1 MEKLTKEEKIKLE
14 TGKEMPD
21 VRSQEEIDKEKNK
34 KILCL
39 LGTAYSRHKAP
50 FDDPR
55 CEFWGVGH
63 CLLLQDIRKMDKV
76 FEIHLPYIYES
87 EISPFKSGDG
97 TCKPLIYH
105 ANRENALYHAN
116 RDKDVTVIV
125 SQANPKLNSY
135 EIFPREELIEKYRGI
150 LPISDKFYAT
160 NSIAW
165 MILYA
170 IYLNKFDEIHLY
182 GIHLETN
189 TEWQYERPCCEWW
202 LGVYTGLMLAQ
213 GKKGVITMAE
223 ESDICRG
230 LNEYGF
236 ADIEVRRKKI
246 QGKLAFN
253 ERAIAELTG
262 RRNQVSSE
270 MQRLQQERAIPI
282 EEKIKWL
289 KENVEIYSKEI
300 EIYNNEDKEK
310 YKQTILTK
318 IDEQLQKFDKEGR
331 ELDAKISAFNG
342 AKDTNL
348 YYLNELNA

>member
-1 MEKLTKEEKIKLE
+1 MSKLSKEEYCKEL

-21 VRSQEEIDKEKNK
+21 LTPQEVIDKEKNK

-50 FDDPR
+50 WDNPNA
-55 CEFWGVGH
+55 EFWGVGH
-63 CLLLQDIRKMDKV
+63 CLLLEDIKKMDKV

-87 EISPFKSGDG
+87 EISPFKSGKEQ
-97 TCKPLIYH
+97 TNKPLVYH
-105 ANRENALYHAN
+105 ANKENALFHAKE
-116 RDKDVTVIV
+116 KDVTVIV
-125 SQANPKLNSY
+125 SQKNDKLNSY
-135 EIFPREELIEKYRGI
+135 EIFPRQELIEKYQGI
-150 LPISDKFYAT
+150 LPVSDKFYAT

-170 IYLNKFDEIHLY
+170 IHLNKFDEIHLY

-202 LGVYTGLMLAQ
+202 LGVWAGLMLAQ
-213 GKKGVITMAE
+213 GKKGVIHMAE

-236 ADIEVRRKKI
+236 ADIEIRRKKI
-246 QGKLAFN
+246 QGKLEFDDKAIKQLTHQRN
-253 ERAIAELTG
+253 IVSADMNRLISER
-262 RRNQVSSE
+262 N
-270 MQRLQQERAIPI
+270 IPI
-282 EEKIKWL
+282 EDKIKWL
-289 KENVEIYSKEI
+289 KDNIDLYSKELI
-300 EIYNNEDKEK
+300 AYETTDKEQ
-310 YKQTILTK
+310 YKNNILSK
-318 IDEQLQKFDKEGR
+318 IESELQRLDREGR

-342 AKDTNL
+342 ARDTNL